1 MKLRTIAL
9 GLSLLSTSVLAQDYQ
24 TEVNADYLTV
34 DSFNTIALS
43 GAYYFDAV
51 STENTAWAEAAFMGR
66 KNNVNLS
73 YIDFDGDADQI
84 TLGGQFYSNDIYAA
98 LSVNY
103 IDIDGFGSDTV
114 ISGELGYF
122 FSEDW
127 LVAISGNDEDFSDTL
142 GLRTKYVA
150 KLDNNKFF
158 NFEAAYSDASEDFTF
173 IGDYYWTAKSSVG
186 LTLSDQNGF
195 DFGLQASHFFTPSV
209 ALNVTYRAL
218 ENDDLVGVGI
228 TGRF

>member
-9 GLSLLSTSVLAQDYQ
+9 SLSLLSTSVLAQDYQ
-24 TEVNADYLTV
+24 TEVNVNYAKV
-34 DSFNTIALS
+34 DNFDIISLS

-51 STENTAWAEAAFMGR
+51 NTENTAWAEAAFMGQ

-73 YIDFDGDADQI
+73 YVDFDGDADQI
-84 TLGGQFYSNDIYAA
+84 SLGGQFYNNDIYAS
-98 LSVNY
+98 LNVNY
-103 IDIDGFGSDTV
+103 VDVDGVGSDT
-114 ISGELGYF
+114 IITGELGYF

-127 LVAISGNDEDFSDTL
+127 LVAISGTDEDFSDTL
-142 GLRTKYVA
+142 GIRTKYIA

-158 NFEAAYSDASEDFTF
+158 NFEAAYSDATEDFTLV
-173 IGDYYWTAKSSVG
+173 GDYYWTAKSSVG
-186 LTLSDQNGF
+186 LTLSDQDGF

-209 ALNVTYRAL
+209 ALNVTYSAL
-218 ENDDLVGVGI
+218 ENDDLIGVGI